1 MSYTLLVQFSLQKAH
16 DSIRKAIAS
25 ISGISPLR
33 IAHLHVSAL
42 SVFYVLTAPYSAD
55 VLCRYRVSHMDW
67 DRFYRATLASFLV
80 PGILPPSFLWWKM
93 HTYILKFRI
102 RKKKI
107 PLNFLEFFFIPN
119 TYQNVPI
126 FPP

>member
-55 VLCRYRVSHMDW
+55 IQAASRRYTYYSVCMERKIRSFYINNTLPAEVANKLKLSLHMD
-67 DRFYRATLASFLV
+67 YLV
-80 PGILPPSFLWWKM
+80 LF
-93 HTYILKFRI
+93 
-102 RKKKI
+102 
-107 PLNFLEFFFIPN
+107 
-119 TYQNVPI
+119 
-126 FPP
+126 